1 MMLNDKVFPPT
12 AAAWL
17 KEAAWLGTAVRHNGK
32 MYRRLDVDDQLMPSE
47 LLTFADKNFLINHGF
62 ILFDKDGEVL
72 VLDVER
78 DDDGYGE

>member
-1 MMLNDKVFPPT
+1 
-12 AAAWL
+12 L

-32 MYRRLDVDDQLMPSE
+32 MYRRLGLRDNRPPLASDE
-47 LLTFADKNFLINHGF
+47 AFLFKHGF